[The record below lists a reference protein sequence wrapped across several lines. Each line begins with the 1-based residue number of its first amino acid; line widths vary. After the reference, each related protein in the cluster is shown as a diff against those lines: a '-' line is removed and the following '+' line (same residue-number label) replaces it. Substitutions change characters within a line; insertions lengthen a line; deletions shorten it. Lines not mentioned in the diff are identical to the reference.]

1 MASVVCLW
9 IRKPAFRVG
18 KTALCTCAACRE
30 QIDVVSGP
38 FPARRMLPWP
48 PDACCGRSRAGAGR
62 RVRSSSVASHASV
75 TGTPRTSGCVPS
87 LSLSLSLPPPGRS
100 AGEGLA
106 RPSEA
111 PEISA
116 EADATCAEKRVRRKR
131 TRRLRGIVTCP
142 VCVVPY
148 VNCQQEVDCASTGGT
163 ASELTASGRN
173 PPSSR
178 PTQAFAYYS
187 GRYGAELTWTGNR
200 G

>member
-1 MASVVCLW
+1 MCCMPGTDRCRIGSV
-9 IRKPAFRVG
+9 PGAPN
-18 KTALCTCAACRE
+18 AAVATGCVLRE
-30 QIDVVSGP
+30 I
-38 FPARRMLPWP
+38 A
-48 PDACCGRSRAGAGR
+48 GRSRQTGSVVLGR
-62 RVRSSSVASHASV
+62 QSCVGHRHPPHFRVR
-75 TGTPRTSGCVPS
+75 TKS
-87 LSLSLSLPPPGRS
+87 LSLSLSPPPGRS

>member
-1 MASVVCLW
+1 MSY
-9 IRKPAFRVG
+9 
-18 KTALCTCAACRE
+18 
-30 QIDVVSGP
+30 
-38 FPARRMLPWP
+38 
-48 PDACCGRSRAGAGR
+48 
-62 RVRSSSVASHASV
+62 RVRSRRAECCRGHRMRVAGDRGPEQAD
-75 TGTPRTSGCVPS
+75 GFGRPRSPVMRRSPAPPALPGAYQVS
-87 LSLSLSLPPPGRS
+87 LSLSLSPPPGRS